1 MLLMKFLPVIYFLNL
16 WVRIKT
22 QLITMEKVKEGNS
35 LLYWHPQLKIS
46 RQVDFKISE
55 LLFKIRRPLNSR
67 PWQSNLFKGANIS
80 YTTTNLNDSIVNKAV
95 TKLS

>member
-1 MLLMKFLPVIYFLNL
+1 
-16 WVRIKT
+16 
-22 QLITMEKVKEGNS
+22 MEKVKEGNS

-95 TKLS
+95 TKTFIKKLFIHLKNIIETINSM